1 MAASFTLTL
10 ELNATSSQQHSLA
23 KKFRVNEFV
32 YNACLNELHKRFKS
46 YKYSKKR
53 KNILKYKY
61 KDSIKRLGK
70 LKREYGLSEYAMHSY
85 VKDMQKHFS
94 CHIDSTNAQ
103 KIATKAWKAFAK
115 YMSGEAKKVKFK
127 SKGDILSFEGKT
139 NKSGIIYSNGAVA
152 IGTYNNKKIIP
163 IIIKNYD
170 KYAQLAIQS
179 KVKYCRILRKYI
191 RGKER
196 YFVQLVLDGI
206 PPLKKRALGT
216 GVVGIDNGTSSMA
229 VTSDNEVLLEELAP
243 GMENIDRKLFILNR
257 KLDRSRRATNPDNYN
272 NDGTIK
278 KGKKTWVKSKNYEK
292 LILKRRDLYRKQAVL
307 REQSHNKLA
316 NKILSLGNE
325 FRIEKINYKGLQK
338 RVKGTKVSEKTGK
351 FKSKKR
357 FGKSLSNRA
366 PAKFI
371 EILEQKLS
379 YFDVKLKYINT
390 AKVKASQFNH
400 VDQTYVKKA
409 LSYRWNTVGE
419 NKVQRDIYSSFLIKN
434 TTDTLDKIDVE
445 LCNKTFDKFLKLH
458 NEVIDNIKNE
468 KHLRNKRILKCFGI

>member
-1 MAASFTLTL
+1 
-10 ELNATSSQQHSLA
+10 
-23 KKFRVNEFV
+23 
-32 YNACLNELHKRFKS
+32 
-46 YKYSKKR
+46 
-53 KNILKYKY
+53 
-61 KDSIKRLGK
+61 
-70 LKREYGLSEYAMHSY
+70 MHSF

-94 CHIDSTNAQ
+94 CHIDSTNGQ

-152 IGTYNNKKIIP
+152 IGTYNNKMIIP

-229 VTSDNEVLLEELAP
+229 VTSDNEVLLEDLAP

-292 LILKRRDLYRKQAVL
+292 LILKRRDLYRKQTVL

-325 FRIEKINYKGLQK
+325 FRIEKVNYKGLQK

-357 FGKSLSNRA
+357 FGKSLGNRA

-371 EILEQKLS
+371 EILQRKLL
-379 YFDVKLKYINT
+379 YFEVKLKYINT

-400 VDQTYVKKA
+400 IDQTYVKKA
-409 LSYRWNTVGE
+409 LSNRWNTVGE
-419 NKVQRDIYSSFLIKN
+419 NKVQRDVYSSFLIKN
-434 TTDTLDKIDVE
+434 TTDTLDNIDIE

-458 NEVIDNIKNE
+458 DEVINNIKNE

>member
-1 MAASFTLTL
+1 
-10 ELNATSSQQHSLA
+10 
-23 KKFRVNEFV
+23 
-32 YNACLNELHKRFKS
+32 
-46 YKYSKKR
+46 
-53 KNILKYKY
+53 
-61 KDSIKRLGK
+61 
-70 LKREYGLSEYAMHSY
+70 MHSF

-94 CHIDSTNAQ
+94 CHIDSTNGQ

-152 IGTYNNKKIIP
+152 IGTYNNKMIIP

-229 VTSDNEVLLEELAP
+229 VTSDNEVLLEDLAP

-272 NDGTIK
+272 PDGTIK

-292 LILKRRDLYRKQAVL
+292 LILKRRDLYRKQTVL

-325 FRIEKINYKGLQK
+325 FRIEKVNYKGLQK
-338 RVKGTKVSEKTGK
+338 RVKETKVSQKTGK
-351 FKSKKR
+351 FTSKKR
-357 FGKSLSNRA
+357 FGKSLGNRA

-371 EILEQKLS
+371 EILQRKLL
-379 YFDVKLKYINT
+379 YFEVKLKYINT

-400 VDQTYVKKA
+400 IDQTYVKKA
-409 LSYRWNTVGE
+409 LSNRWNTVGE
-419 NKVQRDIYSSFLIKN
+419 NKVQRDVYSSFLIKN
-434 TTDTLDKIDVE
+434 TTDTLDNIDIE

-458 NEVIDNIKNE
+458 DEVINNIKNE